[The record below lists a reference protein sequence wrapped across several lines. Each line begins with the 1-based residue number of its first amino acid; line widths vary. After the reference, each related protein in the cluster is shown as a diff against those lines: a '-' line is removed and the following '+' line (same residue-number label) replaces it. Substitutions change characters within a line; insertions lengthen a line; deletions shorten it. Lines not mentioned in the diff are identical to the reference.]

1 MDNYRKSPLK
11 PWKKGPARGKGGPQN
26 SMCEYRGVRQRTWGK
41 WVAEIREP
49 KKRTRLWLGSFAT
62 AEEAA
67 MAYDEAARRL
77 YGPDAY
83 LNLPH
88 LRCSFNPLNKS
99 QKLKWFS
106 SNSFVSMLPTG
117 GLLNLNAQPSVHVIH
132 QKLQELKKAG
142 LFSQSSSTSS
152 SSSNPISD
160 LENIG
165 NISDVGSIDDET
177 DKQVEHTSGNTLQ
190 NQEVKPQIDLNEFL
204 QQLGIVKK
212 EETTDALEVSSMIM
226 EKDGQLPDDA
236 LADFPES
243 FFGWDTLSELPGIE
257 YHQGADTNNIHVYN
271 VTEELPFPMSLWNF

>member
-1 MDNYRKSPLK
+1 
-11 PWKKGPARGKGGPQN
+11 
-26 SMCEYRGVRQRTWGK
+26 
-41 WVAEIREP
+41 
-49 KKRTRLWLGSFAT
+49 
-62 AEEAA
+62 

-99 QKLKWFS
+99 QKFKWFS
-106 SNSFVSMLPTG
+106 SNSFMSMLPTS

-142 LFSQSSSTSS
+142 LFSQTSTSS

-165 NISDVGSIDDET
+165 NISVAGSIDAT
-177 DKQVEHTSGNTLQ
+177 DKQVEYPSGNTLL
-190 NQEVKPQIDLNEFL
+190 NQEEKPQIDLNEFL

-212 EETTDALEVSSMIM
+212 EEKTDALEVSSMIL
-226 EKDGQLPDDA
+226 EKEAQLPDDDD

-243 FFGWDTLSELPGIE
+243 FFAWDTPSELPGIE

-271 VTEELPFPMSLWNF
+271 VTEELAFPTSLWNF